1 MYIDAEVER
10 IHSSTVAVY
19 RAGVNSGSVACAVK
33 NQPTRFTTL
42 SNGLDVLLRETHS
55 APVAEIQIWCKV
67 GSADEAPGEE
77 GLAHFHEHMLFKG
90 TERRGLGEVAGEIE
104 GVGGRINAY
113 TSFDQ
118 TVYYATLP
126 GAEVGTAVDVL
137 ADALQ
142 HSIFDPDEVSREVEV
157 VLEEI
162 RRSED
167 TPGDVLGDALFRTA
181 YTAHPYRAPI
191 LGPAKNVASF
201 TREKVSRFFKRWY
214 APDNLLVV
222 GAGDFD
228 SDQVLEQ
235 IQAALGD
242 AQPSGITRQPRKTE
256 PEQSLLRSSVLSRP
270 FERSHLE
277 FVYPAT
283 AFAHPDTPLLDLLAF
298 VLGEGDS
305 SRLTQDL
312 KERDALVD
320 GIHASC
326 FTPLDPGVFGVSAL
340 LEPPRVNEVIH
351 AITKE
356 IQQLRHAPVSREEL
370 EKARINFLSSEYFER
385 ESVSGIAHKLGNFQ
399 AICGDYRDEER
410 YLETIREATP
420 EALFDV
426 AQRYFAPE
434 KLNIAV
440 VGPEAAEATSAERI
454 AEAVQSACS
463 EIDGSYA
470 GRTGRSQAKP
480 TEATQ
485 KPSSPLPA
493 RRAQRNELH
502 RYELSNGSQLFVAP
516 QHHTHVVAVR
526 SAFVGGLLAEADAK
540 TQAGLSNFL
549 TGLWV
554 RGTENDNAA
563 DFARKTECLAAE
575 IDGFT
580 GRSTSGL
587 TLDVHTDCLEPALEL
602 YTEAL
607 VAPAFD
613 DIEIERE
620 RRDVLAAIARREDNL
635 GAMCFNLFLRTLFDK
650 HPYGRPI
657 GGESDSVLKFTRETV
672 KNHYEQLVRGPGSI
686 IGVAGDV
693 DPDNIAALL
702 SDKLSRLSSAEA
714 TLFAPKIDPLP
725 TEIREAHI
733 RKDRAQTHL
742 VLGMNGLSVS
752 DPDRFA
758 LDVISQ
764 VLAGQ
769 SGRLFLEL
777 RDKQSLA
784 YALSASS
791 SEGIAPGFFAVYI
804 ATAPEKAAQAKE
816 GILVELDRLL
826 QSPPGPEELEH
837 AKRHLTGNFSINQQ
851 RASNR
856 VAHITHDALY
866 GLGAD
871 ASQHYAADIAAVT
884 AEDVLRVA
892 RRILRLDA
900 YVLAQVQP

>member
-1 MYIDAEVER
+1 
-10 IHSSTVAVY
+10 
-19 RAGVNSGSVACAVK
+19 VK
-33 NQPTRFTTL
+33 DQPTRFTTL
-42 SNGLDVLLRETHS
+42 PNGLDVLLRETHS

-77 GLAHFHEHMLFKG
+77 GLAHFHEHMMFKG
-90 TERRGLGEVAGEIE
+90 TERRGLGEIAGEVE

-118 TVYYATLP
+118 TVYYTTLP
-126 GAEVGTAVDVL
+126 SAEVGTGIDVL

-142 HSIFDPDEVSREVEV
+142 HSIFDPDEVGREVEV

-162 RRSED
+162 RRSQD

-191 LGPAKNVASF
+191 LGPAENVASF
-201 TREKVSRFFKRWY
+201 TREKVSAFFKRWY

-222 GAGDFD
+222 GVGDFD
-228 SDQVLEQ
+228 SDKVLEQ
-235 IQAALGD
+235 IQATLGN
-242 AQPSGITRQPRKTE
+242 AQPSGVTRRPRPME
-256 PEQSLLRSSVLSRP
+256 PEQNQLRSSALSRP

-277 FVYPAT
+277 LVYPAVNY
-283 AFAHPDTPLLDLLAF
+283 AHADTPLLDLLAF

-326 FTPLDPGVFGVSAL
+326 FSPLDSGIFGVSAL
-340 LEPPRVNEVIH
+340 LEPARAQEVIH
-351 AITKE
+351 AITQE
-356 IQQLRHAPVSREEL
+356 TQHLRQEPVSVEEL

-385 ESVSGIAHKLGNFQ
+385 ESVSGTAHKLGSFQ
-399 AICGDYRDEER
+399 ALSGDYRDEER
-410 YLETIREATP
+410 YLETIRQATP
-420 EALFDV
+420 EALLAI
-426 AQRYFAPE
+426 AQRYFLPE
-434 KLNIAV
+434 KMSIAV
-440 VGPEAAEATSAERI
+440 VGPDAEETLSSERV
-454 AEAVQSACS
+454 AEAVSNACS
-463 EIDGSYA
+463 ETNGAFA
-470 GRTGRSQAKP
+470 GLPQIRPDDASKIANAQAAPATTKP
-480 TEATQ
+480 M
-485 KPSSPLPA
+485 
-493 RRAQRNELH
+493 RAKRNELH
-502 RYELSNGSQLFVAP
+502 HYDLPNGGQLIVAP
-516 QHHTHVVAVR
+516 QHHTRVVAVR
-526 SAFVGGLLAEADAK
+526 SAFVGGLLAEPDARA
-540 TQAGLSNFL
+540 QAGLSNFL

-554 RGTENDNAA
+554 RGTESDSAA
-563 DFARKTECLAAE
+563 DFARKTEGLAAE
-575 IDGFT
+575 IDGFS

-587 TLDVHTDCLEPALEL
+587 TMDVHTDCLEPALDL
-602 YTEAL
+602 WAEAL

-613 DIEIERE
+613 EIEIERE

-635 GAMCFNLFLRTLFDK
+635 GAMCFHLFLRTLFDA
-650 HPYGRPI
+650 HPYGHPI

-672 KNHYEQLVRGPGSI
+672 QAHYEKLVRGPGSV

-693 DPDNIAALL
+693 DPDQIAAAIGQRLA
-702 SDKLSRLSSAEA
+702 RLSTAAPE
-714 TLFAPKIDPLP
+714 TFAPDLDPPL
-725 TEIREAHI
+725 TDIRKVQI
-733 RKDRAQTHL
+733 SKDRAQTHL
-742 VLGMNGLSVS
+742 VLGMNGLSVD

-764 VLAGQ
+764 ILAGQ

-791 SEGIAPGFFAVYI
+791 AEGIAPGYFAVYI
-804 ATAPEKAAQAKE
+804 ATAPEKAQQAKE

-826 QSPPGPEELEH
+826 QSPPGPEELER
-837 AKRHLTGNFSINQQ
+837 AKRHLAGNFSIDQQ
-851 RASNR
+851 RAANR

-892 RRILRLDA
+892 QRILRLDA

>member
-1 MYIDAEVER
+1 
-10 IHSSTVAVY
+10 
-19 RAGVNSGSVACAVK
+19 VK
-33 NQPTRFTTL
+33 DQPTRFTTL
-42 SNGLDVLLRETHS
+42 PNGLDVLLRETHS

-90 TERRGLGEVAGEIE
+90 TERRGLGEIAGEVE

-126 GAEVGTAVDVL
+126 SAEVGTGIDVL

-162 RRSED
+162 RRSKD
-167 TPGDVLGDALFRTA
+167 TPGDVLGDVLFRTA
-181 YTAHPYRAPI
+181 YTAHPYRVPI
-191 LGPAKNVASF
+191 LGPAENVASF

-222 GAGDFD
+222 GVGDFD
-228 SDQVLEQ
+228 SDSVLEQ

-242 AQPSGITRQPRKTE
+242 AQPSGITRPPRRIE
-256 PEQSLLRSSVLSRP
+256 PGQSLLRSSVLSRP
-270 FERSHLE
+270 FECGHLE

-283 AFAHPDTPLLDLLAF
+283 GFSHPDTPLLDLLAF

-340 LEPPRVNEVIH
+340 FEPPRVNEVIH

-356 IQQLRHAPVSREEL
+356 IQRLRFEPVSREEL

-399 AICGDYRDEER
+399 AISGDYRDEER
-410 YLETIREATP
+410 YLESIREATP

-426 AQRYFAPE
+426 AQRYFTPE

-440 VGPEAAEATSAERI
+440 VGPEAEEATGAERI
-454 AEAVQSACS
+454 AEAVHKACS
-463 EIDGSYA
+463 EVDGAYA
-470 GRTGRSQAKP
+470 GLPQVTNTDDAKKVSSP
-480 TEATQ
+480 AP
-485 KPSSPLPA
+485 PSSRPA
-493 RRAQRNELH
+493 MHAKRNELH
-502 RYELSNGSQLFVAP
+502 RYELSNGSRLFVAP
-516 QHHTHVVAVR
+516 QHDTRVVAVR
-526 SAFVGGLLAEADAK
+526 SAVVGGLLAEADAS
-540 TQAGLSNFL
+540 TQAGLSHFL

-554 RGTENDNAA
+554 RGTENDSAA
-563 DFARKTECLAAE
+563 DFARKTEGLAAE

-635 GAMCFNLFLRTLFDK
+635 GAMCFNLFLRTLFDT
-650 HPYGRPI
+650 HPYGHPV
-657 GGESDSVLKFTRETV
+657 GGETDCVLKFTRETV
-672 KNHYEQLVRGPGSI
+672 KNHYEQLVRGPGGI

-693 DPDNIAALL
+693 DPENIAALL
-702 SDKLSRLSSAEA
+702 SDRLARLSPAEA
-714 TLFAPKIDPLP
+714 VPFAPEIDPLLDG
-725 TEIREAHI
+725 IREVHLS
-733 RKDRAQTHL
+733 KDRAQTHL
-742 VLGMNGLSVS
+742 VLGMNGLSVN

-784 YALSASS
+784 YALSTSS
-791 SEGIAPGFFAVYI
+791 AEGIAPGFFAVYI
-804 ATAPEKAAQAKE
+804 ATAPEKATQAKE
-816 GILVELDRLL
+816 GILIELDRLL

-837 AKRHLTGNFSINQQ
+837 AKRNLTGNFSIDQQ
-851 RASNR
+851 RAANR
-856 VAHITHDALY
+856 AAHITHDALY

-871 ASQHYAADIAAVT
+871 ASQHYAADIDAVT